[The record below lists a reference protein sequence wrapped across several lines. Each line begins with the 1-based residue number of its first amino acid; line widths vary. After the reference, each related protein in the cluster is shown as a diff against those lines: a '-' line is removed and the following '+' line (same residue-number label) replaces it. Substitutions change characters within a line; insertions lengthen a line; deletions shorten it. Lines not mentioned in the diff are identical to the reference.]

1 MADNTYNNQV
11 GTNGGDDV
19 DEKKHGHIL
28 ERTESRQLSDILPE
42 GAVDP
47 VYQAK
52 AEVLNRAIQ
61 EIGFGKYQAFL
72 FVVTGFGWLVD
83 NLWPVSL

>member
-1 MADNTYNNQV
+1 MADDAYNSRV
-11 GTNGGDDV
+11 GTNGKDSI
-19 DEKKHGHIL
+19 DEKQGHIL

-61 EIGFGKYQAFL
+61 EIGFGKYQ
-72 FVVTGFGWLVD
+72 
-83 NLWPVSL
+83 

>member
-1 MADNTYNNQV
+1 MADDTSNNRV
-11 GTNGGDDV
+11 GTNGADDI
-19 DEKKHGHIL
+19 DEKKHDHIL
-28 ERTESRQLSDILPE
+28 DRTESRQLSDILPE

-61 EIGFGKYQAFL
+61 EIGFGKYQVGL
-72 FVVTGFGWLVD
+72 
-83 NLWPVSL
+83 N